1 MSPDEANQSLDLSL
15 KGIEPSMRPSW
26 WLPDSQQE
34 REKIRK
40 VMKPLFVLAKARGM
54 NEDSILE
61 QASLR
66 NDGKELYFLPF
77 TSARNKEWVVILT
90 EQADFLGYAPIDGF
104 IK

>member
-1 MSPDEANQSLDLSL
+1 
-15 KGIEPSMRPSW
+15 MRPFW

-40 VMKPLFVLAKARGM
+40 AMKPLSVLAKARGIS
-54 NEDSILE
+54 EESIFK
-61 QASLR
+61 QALLR

-77 TSARNKEWVVILT
+77 TSARNKEWVVILN

>member
-1 MSPDEANQSLDLSL
+1 
-15 KGIEPSMRPSW
+15 MRPSW

-40 VMKPLFVLAKARGM
+40 AMKPLFVLAKARGM

-66 NDGKELYFLPF
+66 NDGKELYFLLF
-77 TSARNKEWVVILT
+77 TSARNKEWVVILN